1 MFQQIMRPCTNLAR
15 WRRSSGHS
23 YADYSPVAKESLV
36 QRVCKEDKSLASSG
50 IQVDLIEKLGHT
62 VVLFGLLPSVWL
74 KLRSRC
80 RWCCDM
86 QCLYE
91 FMFFSVLCKEHQ
103 QVPEVGGW
111 GFGRLLHR
119 ADSVHRGTD
128 LLVFDGGKGGKEFH
142 SVRCF
147 RQCCCC

>member
-1 MFQQIMRPCTNLAR
+1 MFR
-15 WRRSSGHS
+15 WRRSSGHAF
-23 YADYSPVAKESLV
+23 ADYSTLSKESLV
-36 QRVCKEDKSLASSG
+36 HRVCNLDKSLASSG

-86 QCLYE
+86 PCLYLYV

-111 GFGRLLHR
+111 GFGRLLYR
-119 ADSVHRGTD
+119 TDSVYRGAD
-128 LLVFDGGKGGKEFH
+128 LLVFDGGQGGSFVFVFGSTFSGIAKAIRSSYFL
-142 SVRCF
+142 
-147 RQCCCC
+147 